1 MAFWFQF
8 SKYTIHTLS
17 IIHTF
22 RKVYK
27 GLLIK
32 KVMNIIKGF
41 FFKKKIKS
49 MKRKSNL
56 EKNIDNMLSD
66 EMQTMT
72 ATNRTID
79 KLLKVKIM
87 RQEIQ
92 HTLDKIG
99 ALDEDLDDD
108 EPEEVEQENNF
119 EEQIKKMLL
128 SKILGNNQQQ
138 TQEVSEQSQ
147 PVEAIADAVKELSPE
162 QINKLKNRFL

>member
-1 MAFWFQF
+1 
-8 SKYTIHTLS
+8 
-17 IIHTF
+17 
-22 RKVYK
+22 
-27 GLLIK
+27 
-32 KVMNIIKGF
+32 
-41 FFKKKIKS
+41 

-87 RQEIQ
+87 RQETQ